1 MSFLKRPTSI
11 STTIRKKKTANKYY
25 DPINRIGEN
34 IVARLGGEDRLGNLY
49 EGDTLL
55 TDATESPTG
64 HINMV
69 HHIITLPSPGADALK
84 ALKNY
89 TYFGSLQ
96 VAQPKLNEMIQKNPS
111 QNKETVPAQKTS
123 FVLSD
128 VHTDDV
134 GKSYKIGEIL
144 YATPE
149 VAPDEYN
156 GLKTAGVPYRMVL
169 AHFPTFNSVM
179 EKLTGKTP
187 VDPDDMKE
195 LKEKYAVGRAHN
207 GKKAG
212 YGNCYYTIRY

>member
-1 MSFLKRPTSI
+1 MSTLKKPTSI
-11 STTIRKKKTANKYY
+11 STTIRKKKGVNKHY

-49 EGDTLL
+49 EGDTLV
-55 TDATESPTG
+55 TDKTEEPTG

-69 HHIITLPSPGADALK
+69 HHIVTIPGVGTATALK
-84 ALKNY
+84 ALKKY

-128 VHTDDV
+128 VHTLDV
-134 GKSYKIGEIL
+134 EKSYKIGEVL

-156 GLKTAGVPYRMVL
+156 TLKPGVTYRMVL
-169 AHFPTFNSVM
+169 AQYSTFKSVVDGLAGAPLSAKD
-179 EKLTGKTP
+179 EAKLKA
-187 VDPDDMKE
+187 KF
-195 LKEKYAVGRAHN
+195 AVGRAHN
-207 GKKAG
+207 GKKKG